1 MYKLILASSSPYRKR
16 QLASLGFEFRLI
28 APEVD
33 ESPQPE
39 ETPRE
44 LAQRLATLKA
54 ITVSKEFPDHIVVGS
69 DQTGICN
76 EQLLQKPKA
85 LNRAVDMLLSYK
97 NHTVRFYTAVTV
109 VNPQCSLLSDVVETQ
124 VKFRDFTQSEAAR
137 YIKLDDP
144 LDCVGSIKSEALG
157 PLLFESVRS
166 EDPSALMGLPL
177 IRTAQFLRAVGVNP
191 LSFD

>member
-1 MYKLILASSSPYRKR
+1 MSKLILASSSQYRKQ
-16 QLASLGFEFRLI
+16 QLASLGFEFHVI

-33 ESPQPE
+33 ESPHPE
-39 ETPRE
+39 EAPRE

-54 ITVSKEFPDHIVVGS
+54 TTVSKEFPDHIVIGS

-76 EQLLQKPKA
+76 EQLLQKPKM
-85 LNRAVDMLLSYK
+85 LNRAVNMLLSYK
-97 NHTVRFYTAVTV
+97 NQTVCFYTAVTV
-109 VNPQCSLLSDVVETQ
+109 LSPQCKLLSDVVKTQ
-124 VKFRDFTQSEAAR
+124 VRFRDFTQSEATR

-144 LDCVGSIKSEALG
+144 LDCVGSFKSEAFG

-177 IRTAQFLRAVGVNP
+177 IRTAQFLREVGVNP

>member
-1 MYKLILASSSPYRKR
+1 MSKLILASSSPYRKR
-16 QLASLGFEFRLI
+16 QLASLGFEFRVI

-39 ETPRE
+39 DTPRE

-54 ITVSKEFPDHIVVGS
+54 ITVSKEFPNHTVVGS

-76 EQLLQKPKA
+76 ERLLQKPKA

-97 NHTVRFYTAVTV
+97 NHTVNFYTSIAVV
-109 VNPQCSLLSDVVETQ
+109 SPQHTLLSDVVETQ
-124 VKFRDFTQSEAAR
+124 VQFRDFTQSEAIR
-137 YIKLDDP
+137 YIKLDNP
-144 LDCVGSIKSEALG
+144 LDCVGSFKSEALG

-177 IRTAQFLRAVGVNP
+177 IRTAQFLREVGFNP